1 MRNEILRVNYI
12 QPSKHTAKRYIRYDS
27 ISGNILIK
35 RIRDK
40 RRIFLVIQKDK
51 QTELVNRTIDLF
63 G

>member
-12 QPSKHTAKRYIRYDS
+12 QPSKHTVKRYIRYDS

-51 QTELVNRTIDLF
+51 
-63 G
+63 